1 MIYLKDYPPFMYK
14 NVSSLASLS
23 ELQLICYRKNKLD
36 TTGKL
41 FRHFAKKQM
50 STSKRQRDMSGVKL
64 LMNDHQNISNEVK
77 GQLRE
82 LTDKRMIHGDAR
94 VAETCLIMKD
104 PYLKSEAFGH
114 SIDDENLMNESKA
127 QTT

>member
-1 MIYLKDYPPFMYK
+1 M
-14 NVSSLASLS
+14 
-23 ELQLICYRKNKLD
+23 D

-41 FRHFAKKQM
+41 FRHFARKQM
-50 STSKRQRDMSGVKL
+50 STSERPKDVSGVKL

-82 LTDKRMIHGDAR
+82 LTDKRMIHRDAR
-94 VAETCLIMKD
+94 VAETCLIMQD

-114 SIDDENLMNESKA
+114 SIDDEENLMKEHEVFEKA
-127 QTT
+127 AVKTDSSREVRLVNI

>member
-1 MIYLKDYPPFMYK
+1 
-14 NVSSLASLS
+14 
-23 ELQLICYRKNKLD
+23 
-36 TTGKL
+36 
-41 FRHFAKKQM
+41 
-50 STSKRQRDMSGVKL
+50 
-64 LMNDHQNISNEVK
+64 MNDHQNISNEVK

-114 SIDDENLMNESKA
+114 SIDDENLVKEHEELEEEAVETNSSRKRKREV
-127 QTT
+127 QLVNI